1 MAAKKASNLIPLCHS
16 ILIDKVEINFE
27 IVESNG
33 QVEITSIV
41 ETSERTGVEIEALV
55 AASVAGITIYDMC
68 KSVDKKIRID
78 NLRLVKKTGGKS
90 GDFDI
95 EKTG

>member
-1 MAAKKASNLIPLCHS
+1 MA
-16 ILIDKVEINFE
+16 
-27 IVESNG
+27 
-33 QVEITSIV
+33 
-41 ETSERTGVEIEALV
+41 GV
-55 AASVAGITIYDMC
+55 TIYDMC